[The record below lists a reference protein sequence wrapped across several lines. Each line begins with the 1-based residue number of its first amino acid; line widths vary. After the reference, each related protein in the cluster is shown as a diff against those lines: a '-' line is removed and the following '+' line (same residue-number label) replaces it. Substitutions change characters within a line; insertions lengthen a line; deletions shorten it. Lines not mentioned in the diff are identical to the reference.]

1 MLDLYRRLP
10 IARQIIIVAASLLL
24 LIFTAMTVMATSMA
38 SRSAVALAE
47 SDLKE
52 QMSILQDTL
61 DSVFDSVLARGERQ
75 MNFFR
80 RQLPGDFNLG
90 SGMVRTGNVDLPVI
104 RAGGEVLNANRKMLL
119 AFQELTGEDAA
130 VLAVHEG
137 KLYRAATLLKK
148 DGVYQDG
155 TEIKAG
161 DPVAD
166 AILQGKDYGG
176 LAIRNGTY
184 YFSTVKALKTAEGKV
199 YGGISVR
206 IKLDSELRDVRA
218 LFGKVKVADT
228 GYVYIARQTKDD
240 KTLVEFVAHP
250 TLAGKTLEG
259 MDGETRDSIAK
270 AVAGP
275 DGLLTYEMKDA
286 NGKMRKK
293 LGVAGTSSRWGWRL
307 VGASWEDEFLAESMK
322 LRNFLVISSIV
333 AALLSCAVI
342 FFLVNVRLKP
352 LSEFMVQMDRLGA
365 GDLTI
370 SVRDADGN
378 SGNEVQRLGH
388 SLNVT
393 AANVRS
399 LVGEISAAAGR
410 VNAAAS
416 EVENASHQ
424 AMEAA
429 EQQSQSASGMAAS
442 VEQMSVS
449 ISHVA
454 ASAGD
459 AAQVGEEAAES
470 THRGRSIVQK
480 TVEEMERI
488 AGEIGRSAEVI
499 HSLGER
505 SQQISGIV
513 GVIKE
518 IADQTN
524 LLALNAAIE
533 AARAGEQGRG
543 FAVVADEVRKLAE
556 RTSSSTQEIA
566 DTIAAIT
573 GETQSAVAGMQ
584 VVSRQVEAGVEMA
597 REAGEALQV
606 IDANTEKSVST
617 VRDIADSTREQSV
630 VSQEIARLVEQIAQM
645 AEEGS
650 ATSTQNTEY
659 ARNLQTLAQELQTAL
674 QRFKV

>member
-10 IARQIIIVAASLLL
+10 IARQIIIVAASLLVI
-24 LIFTAMTVMATSMA
+24 IFTAMTVMATSMA

-184 YFSTVKALKTAEGKV
+184 YFSTVKALKTVEGKV

-424 AMEAA
+424 AMDAA

>member
-1 MLDLYRRLP
+1 MLDLYRKLP

-47 SDLKE
+47 SDLKQ

-104 RAGGEVLNANRKMLL
+104 RAGGEVLNANRKILL

>member
-275 DGLLTYEMKDA
+275 DGLLSYEMKDA

-293 LGVAGTSSRWGWRL
+293 LGVAGTSERWGWRL

-424 AMEAA
+424 AMDAA

>member
-10 IARQIIIVAASLLL
+10 IARQIIIVAASLLVI
-24 LIFTAMTVMATSMA
+24 IFTAMTVMATSMA

-184 YFSTVKALKTAEGKV
+184 YFSTVKALKTVEGKV

-524 LLALNAAIE
+524 LLALNAAID

>member
-47 SDLKE
+47 SDLKQ

-659 ARNLQTLAQELQTAL
+659 ARNLQTLAQELQMAL

>member
-104 RAGGEVLNANRKMLL
+104 RAGGEVLNGNRKMLL

-228 GYVYIARQTKDD
+228 GYVYIAR
-240 KTLVEFVAHP
+240 
-250 TLAGKTLEG
+250 
-259 MDGETRDSIAK
+259 
-270 AVAGP
+270 
-275 DGLLTYEMKDA
+275 
-286 NGKMRKK
+286 
-293 LGVAGTSSRWGWRL
+293 
-307 VGASWEDEFLAESMK
+307 
-322 LRNFLVISSIV
+322 
-333 AALLSCAVI
+333 
-342 FFLVNVRLKP
+342 
-352 LSEFMVQMDRLGA
+352 
-365 GDLTI
+365 
-370 SVRDADGN
+370 
-378 SGNEVQRLGH
+378 
-388 SLNVT
+388 
-393 AANVRS
+393 
-399 LVGEISAAAGR
+399 
-410 VNAAAS
+410 
-416 EVENASHQ
+416 
-424 AMEAA
+424 
-429 EQQSQSASGMAAS
+429 
-442 VEQMSVS
+442 
-449 ISHVA
+449 
-454 ASAGD
+454 
-459 AAQVGEEAAES
+459 
-470 THRGRSIVQK
+470 
-480 TVEEMERI
+480 
-488 AGEIGRSAEVI
+488 
-499 HSLGER
+499 
-505 SQQISGIV
+505 
-513 GVIKE
+513 
-518 IADQTN
+518 
-524 LLALNAAIE
+524 
-533 AARAGEQGRG
+533 
-543 FAVVADEVRKLAE
+543 
-556 RTSSSTQEIA
+556 
-566 DTIAAIT
+566 
-573 GETQSAVAGMQ
+573 
-584 VVSRQVEAGVEMA
+584 
-597 REAGEALQV
+597 
-606 IDANTEKSVST
+606 
-617 VRDIADSTREQSV
+617 
-630 VSQEIARLVEQIAQM
+630 
-645 AEEGS
+645 
-650 ATSTQNTEY
+650 
-659 ARNLQTLAQELQTAL
+659 
-674 QRFKV
+674 

>member
-155 TEIKAG
+155 TEINAG

-424 AMEAA
+424 AMDAA

-659 ARNLQTLAQELQTAL
+659 ARNLQTLAQELQMAL

>member
-155 TEIKAG
+155 TEINAG

-275 DGLLTYEMKDA
+275 DGLLSYEMKDA

-293 LGVAGTSSRWGWRL
+293 LGVAGTSERWGWRL

-424 AMEAA
+424 AMDAA

>member
-1 MLDLYRRLP
+1 MLDLYRKLP

-47 SDLKE
+47 SDLKQ

-104 RAGGEVLNANRKMLL
+104 RAGGEVLNGNRKILL

-424 AMEAA
+424 AMDAA

-659 ARNLQTLAQELQTAL
+659 ARNLQTLAQELQMAL

>member
-10 IARQIIIVAASLLL
+10 IARQIIIVAASLLVI
-24 LIFTAMTVMATSMA
+24 IFTAMTVMATSMA

-104 RAGGEVLNANRKMLL
+104 RAGGEVLNANRKILL

-293 LGVAGTSSRWGWRL
+293 LGVAGTSERWGWRL

-659 ARNLQTLAQELQTAL
+659 ARNLQTLAQELQMAL

>member
-10 IARQIIIVAASLLL
+10 IARQIIIVAASLLVI
-24 LIFTAMTVMATSMA
+24 IFTAMTVMATSMA

-184 YFSTVKALKTAEGKV
+184 YFSTVKALKTVEGKV

-659 ARNLQTLAQELQTAL
+659 ARNLQSLAQELQTAL

>member
-47 SDLKE
+47 SDLKQ

-130 VLAVHEG
+130 VLAVHDG

-228 GYVYIARQTKDD
+228 GSVYIARQTKDD

>member
-10 IARQIIIVAASLLL
+10 IARQIIIVAASLLVI
-24 LIFTAMTVMATSMA
+24 IFTAMTVMATSMA

-104 RAGGEVLNANRKMLL
+104 RAGGEVLNGNRKMLL

-480 TVEEMERI
+480 TVEELERI

-659 ARNLQTLAQELQTAL
+659 ARNLQTLAQELQMAL

>member
-10 IARQIIIVAASLLL
+10 IARQIIIVAASLLVI
-24 LIFTAMTVMATSMA
+24 IFTAMTVMATSMA

-104 RAGGEVLNANRKMLL
+104 RAGGEVLNGNRKMLL

-275 DGLLTYEMKDA
+275 DGLLSYEMKDA

-659 ARNLQTLAQELQTAL
+659 ARNLQTLAQELQMAL

>member
-659 ARNLQTLAQELQTAL
+659 ARNLQTLAQELQMAL

>member
-10 IARQIIIVAASLLL
+10 IARQIIIVAASLLVI
-24 LIFTAMTVMATSMA
+24 IFTAMTVMATSMA

-155 TEIKAG
+155 TEINAG

>member
-10 IARQIIIVAASLLL
+10 IARQIIIVAASLLVI
-24 LIFTAMTVMATSMA
+24 IFTAMTVMATSMA

-104 RAGGEVLNANRKMLL
+104 RAGGEVLNGNRKMLL

-155 TEIKAG
+155 TEINAG

-184 YFSTVKALKTAEGKV
+184 YFSTVKALKTVEGKV

-293 LGVAGTSSRWGWRL
+293 LGVAGTSERWGWRL

-424 AMEAA
+424 AMDAA

>member
-10 IARQIIIVAASLLL
+10 IARQIIIVAASLLVI
-24 LIFTAMTVMATSMA
+24 IFTAMTVMATSMA

-104 RAGGEVLNANRKMLL
+104 RAGGEVLNGNRKMLL

-218 LFGKVKVADT
+218 LFRKVKVADT

-659 ARNLQTLAQELQTAL
+659 ARNLQTLAQELQMAL

>member
-155 TEIKAG
+155 TEINAG

>member
-10 IARQIIIVAASLLL
+10 IARQIIIVAASLLVI
-24 LIFTAMTVMATSMA
+24 IFTAMTVMATSMA

-184 YFSTVKALKTAEGKV
+184 YFSTVKALKTVEGKV

>member
-10 IARQIIIVAASLLL
+10 IARQIIIVAASLLVI
-24 LIFTAMTVMATSMA
+24 IFTAMTVMATSMA

-104 RAGGEVLNANRKMLL
+104 RAGGEVLNGNRKMLL

-659 ARNLQTLAQELQTAL
+659 ARNLQTLAQELQMAL

>member
-155 TEIKAG
+155 TEINAG

-275 DGLLTYEMKDA
+275 DGLLSYEMKDA

-293 LGVAGTSSRWGWRL
+293 LGVAGTSERWGWRL

>member
-1 MLDLYRRLP
+1 MFDLYRRLP
-10 IARQIIIVAASLLL
+10 IARQIIIVAASLLIV
-24 LIFTAMTVMATSMA
+24 IFTAMTVMATSMA
-38 SRSAVALAE
+38 GRSALTLAE
-47 SDLKE
+47 SDLRE
-52 QMSILQDTL
+52 QMSILQEIL
-61 DSVFDSVLARGERQ
+61 DNVYDGVLARGDRQ
-75 MNFFR
+75 VNFFR
-80 RQLPGDFNLG
+80 RQLPGEFNLG
-90 SGMVRTGNVDLPVI
+90 SGTVRTGNVDLPVI
-104 RAGGEVLNANRKMLL
+104 RAGGEVLNGNRKILL

-130 VLAVHEG
+130 ILALHEG

-148 DGVYQDG
+148 DGSYMDG
-155 TEIKAG
+155 TEIKPG

-166 AILQGKDYGG
+166 AILQGKDFGG
-176 LAIRNGTY
+176 LSIRNGTY
-184 YFSTVKALKTAEGKV
+184 YFSTVKVLKTAEGKA
-199 YGGISVR
+199 YGAVSVR
-206 IKLDSELRDVRA
+206 IKLDSELDRIRE

-228 GYVYIARQTKDD
+228 GYVYIARATKDE

-250 TLAGKTLEG
+250 TMAGKTLEG
-259 MDGETRDSIAK
+259 MDGETRDNIAK

-275 DGLLTYEMKDA
+275 DGLLAYEMKDA

-352 LSEFMVQMDRLGA
+352 LAEFMAQMDRLGA

-370 SVRDADGN
+370 SVRDADGS

-416 EVENASHQ
+416 EVESASHQ

-442 VEQMSVS
+442 VEEMSVS

-459 AAQVGEEAAES
+459 AAQVGDEAAES
-470 THRGRSIVQK
+470 THRGRDIVQK
-480 TVEEMERI
+480 TVEEMEHI

-556 RTSSSTQEIA
+556 RTSASTQEIA

-573 GETQSAVAGMQ
+573 GETQSAVTGMQ
-584 VVSRQVEAGVEMA
+584 VVSRQVEAGVAMA

-659 ARNLQTLAQELQTAL
+659 ARNLQTLAQELQMAL